1 MVDLWNVYLLNLVV
15 TVALFIATLYRIKI
29 EKKSVDVTAQNAR
42 ARKSLEMLKRIV
54 EREKDLILEDPEEF
68 IKFLQGY
75 CGNEN

>member
-1 MVDLWNVYLLNLVV
+1 MADLWHVYLLNLVV

-29 EKKSVDVTAQNAR
+29 EKKSVDVTVQNAR
-42 ARKSLEMLKRIV
+42 ARNSLEMLKRIV

-68 IKFLQGY
+68 IKFLKEY

>member
-29 EKKSVDVTAQNAR
+29 EKKSVDVTVQNAR
-42 ARKSLEMLKRIV
+42 ARNSLEMLKRIV
-54 EREKDLILEDPEEF
+54 EREKDLILEDPEGF
-68 IKFLQGY
+68 IKFLKEY

>member
-1 MVDLWNVYLLNLVV
+1 MADLLHIYLLNLVV

-29 EKKSVDVTAQNAR
+29 EKKSVDVTIQNAR

-54 EREKDLILEDPEEF
+54 EREKDLILEDPKGF
-68 IKFLQGY
+68 IKFLKEY

>member
-1 MVDLWNVYLLNLVV
+1 MADLWHVYLLNLVV

-29 EKKSVDVTAQNAR
+29 EKRSVDVTVQNAR
-42 ARKSLEMLKRIV
+42 ARNSLEMLKRIV

-68 IKFLQGY
+68 IKFLKEY

>member
-29 EKKSVDVTAQNAR
+29 EKKSIDVTAQNAR
-42 ARKSLEMLKRIV
+42 SRNSLEMLKRIV

-68 IKFLQGY
+68 IKFLKEY
-75 CGNEN
+75 CRNEN